1 MTPCS
6 VFDYL
11 KNCLKRYWAD
21 SKETDVIPIVRLLAL
36 GKTTFKADPD
46 PYTTFIFFYSA
57 NFIFSSQFYD
67 LPTAAAVLD
76 VGTLVQSPMPKTLL
90 YLTCWRVSLLTL
102 RYPAASVRAELDL
115 RALGALIGG
124 TTCSIS

>member
-1 MTPCS
+1 M
-6 VFDYL
+6 
-11 KNCLKRYWAD
+11 
-21 SKETDVIPIVRLLAL
+21 IPIVRLLTL
-36 GKTTFKADPD
+36 GKTAFKADPD
-46 PYTTFIFFYSA
+46 RYTTFIFFYSE
-57 NFIFSSQFYD
+57 NFIFSSKFYD

-102 RYPAASVRAELDL
+102 RYPAASVRAALDL